1 MATTEKGK
9 EKIGDIS
16 ARFSTE
22 PVALKTLKNK
32 NSALINS
39 VKIPCRKREVFF
51 ANFDNPNLH
60 KIAIRLARKSFFEK
74 ISNKIKS
81 IYNKLMLKQE

>member
-1 MATTEKGK
+1 M
-9 EKIGDIS
+9 
-16 ARFSTE
+16 
-22 PVALKTLKNK
+22 
-32 NSALINS
+32 
-39 VKIPCRKREVFF
+39 KIPCRKREVFF